1 MKLSELLSK
10 PLKLKGR
17 NTGVLD
23 LRGFAK
29 QVVDM
34 ELGEV
39 TEITENE
46 ASNDNN

>member
-34 ELGEV
+34 EKEMDLDFQNMMKKDGF
-39 TEITENE
+39 I
-46 ASNDNN
+46 